1 MSHAKV
7 YHIGAY
13 SGTTK
18 ELAKITGISG
28 ANMRT
33 RILKWEKGQYSAQK
47 CMTIGSISR
56 ARPAVNGNAAWRAL
70 QERGKTHSII

>member
-13 SGTTK
+13 SGTIK
-18 ELAKITGISG
+18 ELAKITGISP
-28 ANMRT
+28 ANMRNRVT
-33 RILKWEKGQYSAQK
+33 KWLNGQYSAQK
-47 CMTIGSISR
+47 CMAIGSISR

-70 QERGKTHSII
+70 QDRGKTHIIA